1 MLCADSLNQDGQATF
16 QGGFVVGEEAAV
28 RFTPPAGSTL
38 IRVQLLWGSGNFG
51 EGSTEGLR
59 VYDATG
65 LDETGFPGTMLY
77 DGDAAV

>member
-1 MLCADSLNQDGQATF
+1 
-16 QGGFVVGEEAAV
+16 
-28 RFTPPAGSTL
+28 L